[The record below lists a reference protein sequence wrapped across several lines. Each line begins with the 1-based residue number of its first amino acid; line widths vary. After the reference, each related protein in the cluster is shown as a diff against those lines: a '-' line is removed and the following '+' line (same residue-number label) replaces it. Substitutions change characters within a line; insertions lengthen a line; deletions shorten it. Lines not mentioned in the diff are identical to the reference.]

1 MRKITLGLLISL
13 LFVSFSFAA
22 SPTDEAKAMV
32 DKAVAFIKANGKDKA
47 MAEFNNQNGKFIDKA
62 LYVFAVDFN
71 GICLAN
77 GGTPAL
83 VGKDMK
89 GLKDS
94 EGKLFIAEMIQLAKT
109 KGSGWIDYNWLNK
122 VTKKIE
128 PKTSYVHKVDNY
140 FVGCGINKPK

>member
-1 MRKITLGLLISL
+1 MKKITLGLLISL
-13 LFVSFSFAA
+13 LFVSFAFAA
-22 SPTDEAKAMV
+22 SPTDEAKTMV
-32 DKAVAFIKANGKDKA
+32 DKAVAFIKANGKDKS
-47 MAEFNNQNGKFIDKA
+47 MAEFNNQKGKFIDRH
-62 LYVFAVDFN
+62 LYIFAVDFN
-71 GICLAN
+71 GITLAN

-128 PKTSYVHKVDNY
+128 PKTSYIQKVDNY